1 MQSVAYAQCA
11 IETKLPAGFA
21 LLLGTETP
29 EQRCQKEGS

>member
-21 LLLGTETP
+21 VLGTETP